1 MPTSKTQN
9 RTDTSVRP
17 AGRRPVRSSE
27 KARMAVRI
35 GARADRPDT
44 SCSALKTLI
53 LHQRVPQRTA
63 CNLFEVHSNATP
75 LKKYKRRMAP
85 AKMEDQLTLV
95 GRTLEEESSR
105 KREEIEARHARE
117 LRELLRAQAKELKEF
132 EISAQEK
139 KEAKLNEVKEKFQ
152 GEKVENITIQQE
164 EKAEKKGHGKI
175 NSCPACNEVP
185 CHTNNV
191 QLRPCECCDIVD
203 NLSRSLCDGCADKM
217 NLKAALCG
225 NWTCNACHERHV
237 QGCRLCEAD
246 EGEGWFMGNQ

>member
-1 MPTSKTQN
+1 
-9 RTDTSVRP
+9 
-17 AGRRPVRSSE
+17 
-27 KARMAVRI
+27 
-35 GARADRPDT
+35 
-44 SCSALKTLI
+44 
-53 LHQRVPQRTA
+53 
-63 CNLFEVHSNATP
+63 
-75 LKKYKRRMAP
+75 MAP

-164 EKAEKKGHGKI
+164 EKVEKKGHGKI

-185 CHTNNV
+185 CYTNNNV
-191 QLRPCECCDIVD
+191 QLRPCECCDVVD
-203 NLSRSLCDGCADKM
+203 NLSSFCDGCADKM

-237 QGCRLCEAD
+237 QVCRLCEAD